1 MIDNFGGRLGRLI
14 VQEDPEHW
22 EDVLRELVTSGM
34 TKTQAV
40 KELRGFLASGAS
52 GAATRVRGSSL
63 EKHLAQLGAQC
74 YADSS
79 DSRNDAKS
87 LVDANWEAYKAEAER
102 KSRKSKA
109 SRNVSSGVIRS
120 LANEIA
126 DLMYYSDDRRYG
138 RFDTW
143 DEGIGRIQ
151 DLLNTKSGRNELVA
165 YMQRCIDQDS
175 FSSDDAESA
184 SQLIGEIRSIG
195 SAMSDAYSKK
205 TSKRSKTQTSRNR
218 SRTEKPTG
226 NPGKTSG
233 DSRRRRCRRSP

>member
-1 MIDNFGGRLGRLI
+1 M
-14 VQEDPEHW
+14 
-22 EDVLRELVTSGM
+22 
-34 TKTQAV
+34 
-40 KELRGFLASGAS
+40 
-52 GAATRVRGSSL
+52 
-63 EKHLAQLGAQC
+63 
-74 YADSS
+74 
-79 DSRNDAKS
+79 
-87 LVDANWEAYKAEAER
+87 
-102 KSRKSKA
+102 
-109 SRNVSSGVIRS
+109 SSGVFRS

-151 DLLNTKSGRNELVA
+151 DLLNTKSGRDELVA

-195 SAMSDAYSKK
+195 NAMSDAYSKK

-233 DSRRRRCRRSP
+233 DSRRRQCRRSP